1 MEIDA
6 LCATSPLLPYKL
18 LLELLTCSN
27 KDFLSHSFHGLEI

>member
-6 LCATSPLLPYKL
+6 LCATSPLPYKL